1 MTFIELSHRTAPTA
15 LASLPDTS
23 PLPVARL
30 SSSQAA
36 AALATAQSR
45 EHVLIDASLSAL
57 TSHLTA
63 IADFARAVE
72 RADSFL
78 SNALDTG
85 LSAEGGA
92 VRSAVG
98 KAGAAGAVGAA
109 GAAGAVAYTPHLNPA
124 ELREAAAALDI
135 AQRDVEARAAAA
147 RRAARDLA
155 GTGFAGP
162 AAANALSRTTELAGA
177 LDARAASMARM
188 RMVLE
193 AAAAAQQMLDLAAA
207 TALRYGHYRTVLWLN
222 QLSLQLDT
230 ELARELNRA
239 RGAGFQPLANSPG
252 EDLHALSARHM
263 ATLPAAT
270 RGHVEAVGGLVLE
283 AGPASTTVM
292 VGDAVDPA
300 RIITMVAGATTGH
313 PDQLAHELEKAQL
326 IAQRTGATVVV
337 WQGYQPPKELGRAL
351 SPASAS
357 EGSGNL
363 ALFQAALEERFPAR
377 RRRWSRTPTARA
389 WPRKLRRSTVC
400 LPTISG
406 SSAAPES
413 PVGPSRT

>member
-1 MTFIELSHRTAPTA
+1 M
-15 LASLPDTS
+15 
-23 PLPVARL
+23 
-30 SSSQAA
+30 
-36 AALATAQSR
+36 
-45 EHVLIDASLSAL
+45 
-57 TSHLTA
+57 
-63 IADFARAVE
+63 
-72 RADSFL
+72 
-78 SNALDTG
+78 
-85 LSAEGGA
+85 
-92 VRSAVG
+92 RSAVG

-363 ALFQAALEERFPAR
+363 ALFQAALEERFPRAQKTVVAHSYGTRVATQAASEHGLLADDLWLLGSPGVAGRSVADLTLAGPDAR
-377 RRRWSRTPTARA
+377 VMVVDADRDPILALRSGPQGVLGASPSHEAYGAEVVPGVRGDHGAYFTDEAFLTALSQASHPERE
-389 WPRKLRRSTVC
+389 KS
-400 LPTISG
+400 LP
-406 SSAAPES
+406 SAN
-413 PVGPSRT
+413 GNWMNF